1 MNQIVIDGKS
11 FSSPSAWNELSRKQ
25 LLFVSRLFHGKLS
38 MVDFKLRAMFNFISI
53 TKKIKKRLHPE
64 DTYFLCETL
73 DFLFEQVSL
82 TRNLLPKLKTGLSTY
97 IGPSDAMKNC
107 TFGEF
112 TMANSLLDSFCS
124 TKDQKYL
131 DEMVAVL
138 YRPKKWFWFI
148 RKNFTDNQDSR
159 KKFVNRSLKKRYGI
173 MASVDYHVKYSVF
186 LFFSGVLNS
195 LPGLYP
201 YVYQQKGDSGS
212 EDNGWASLIISLA
225 DGKTDD
231 ASLETIMNSN
241 LYNVLIC
248 LNKKSKEYHEYMSKI
263 ESHDRH

>member
-1 MNQIVIDGKS
+1 M
-11 FSSPSAWNELSRKQ
+11 RKY
-25 LLFVSRLFHGKLS
+25 V
-38 MVDFKLRAMFNFISI
+38 
-53 TKKIKKRLHPE
+53 
-64 DTYFLCETL
+64 
-73 DFLFEQVSL
+73 
-82 TRNLLPKLKTGLSTY
+82 
-97 IGPSDAMKNC
+97 GPSDAMMNC

-112 TMANSLLDSFCS
+112 TMANSLLDSFS
-124 TKDQKYL
+124 SSKDQKYL

-148 RKNFTDNQDSR
+148 RKYFTDNQDPR
-159 KKFVNRSLKKRYGI
+159 KKFVNRSLKKRSGI

-195 LPGLYP
+195 LPDLYP

-231 ASLETIMNSN
+231 KSLETIMNSN
-241 LYNVLIC
+241 LYNVLIG